1 MEATAKNVDKTARTA
16 YEMAEAQRDSFEALA
31 ENFAAT
37 QRRSMGLAEGGL
49 EFVKL
54 QEDNA
59 RAAQEFFA
67 NGVRLLQHQQKNAEF
82 VQSWTGDAVEVL
94 REQTEHNTRTAE
106 AFARAI
112 GRQQESIRT
121 LTQGWV
127 GAYTEFF
134 SPFAYARQGM
144 RAFQQA
150 TQQSLEATEQVAKQ
164 GLRVAEES
172 TKQGLR
178 VAEDSAER
186 TDKVLRQ
193 TEKATHEAELRS
205 AVFSALG
212 TTDYDG
218 LSVEEVSRRIDGLPA
233 EQLKKVR
240 RVREG
245 PQEPRDPHRTDRPQ
259 DKGQLL
265 RRTLSKR
272 NQRAGAFTL
281 RPSSSRASRPVPR
294 PGELPR
300 NPYTRSPENTPS

>member
-1 MEATAKNVDKTARTA
+1 MCAKNIVASTYKRSRRYTVEATANNVDKTARTA
-16 YEMAEAQRDSFEALA
+16 YEMAQAQRDAFEALA
-31 ENFAAT
+31 ENFASA

-59 RAAQEFFA
+59 RAAQEFFSG
-67 NGVRLLQHQQKNAEF
+67 GVRLLQLQHKNAEF
-82 VQSWTGDAVEVL
+82 VQGWMGEAVEVM
-94 REQTEHNTRTAE
+94 REQTEHNARTAE

-112 GRQQESIRT
+112 GRQQESFRT

-127 GAYTEFF
+127 GAYTDFF

-144 RAFQQA
+144 RTFQQA
-150 TQQSLEATEQVAKQ
+150 TQQSLEATEQVARQ

-178 VAEDSAER
+178 VAEDTAER

-193 TEKATHEAELRS
+193 TEKATHEADLRT

-218 LSVEEVSRRIDGLPA
+218 LSVDEVSRRIEGLPA

-240 RVREG
+240 EFEKDHKNRETLIA
-245 PQEPRDPHRTDRPQ
+245 QIDR
-259 DKGQLL
+259 KI
-265 RRTLSKR
+265 
-272 NQRAGAFTL
+272 RAN
-281 RPSSSRASRPVPR
+281 S
-294 PGELPR
+294 
-300 NPYTRSPENTPS
+300 